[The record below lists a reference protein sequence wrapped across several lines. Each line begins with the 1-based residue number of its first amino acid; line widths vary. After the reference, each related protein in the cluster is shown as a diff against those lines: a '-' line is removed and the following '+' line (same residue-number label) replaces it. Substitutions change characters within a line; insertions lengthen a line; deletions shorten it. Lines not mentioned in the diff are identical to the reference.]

1 MASLGYRRGGW
12 ELRYRDDTGRQRVE
26 RFVAPATA
34 RRPPEAVLDRKA
46 EVERELRR
54 GSYVAREEREVTFGV
69 YYERWLATRRI
80 SKARAFTDDSRAR
93 LHVLPHWADRP
104 LSSIRPS
111 DVDDWVAELSRK
123 MGPYSVR
130 HCYTLFRGPLRRAVK
145 DGLMDDPCIDVP
157 LPKKPDL
164 RKTFDDV
171 LSAREVDRLVDAI
184 TDRSPGYASL
194 KTNDRYEALVFM
206 GAWLGPRWNEAIG
219 LRRCDLNPLRHELT
233 IGRVVVNQNGGRTYT
248 ERFSKTDDF
257 RTVPVPQPVMERLLQ
272 HIAVFCP
279 DANRDDFLFL
289 TRNGTHPLSGNVAR
303 DVLRPALRRAGLDR
317 HVTWLTLRH
326 TAASLMFDAG
336 LTLFEVQH
344 RLGHKSPTLTAEVYT
359 HMMRERFDE
368 GRQRMETY
376 MTSKRAAQDPEAQ
389 GQLGS

>member
-12 ELRYRDDTGRQRVE
+12 ELRYRDDAGRQRVE
-26 RFVAPATA
+26 RVVAPASA
-34 RRPPEAVLDRKA
+34 RRPPEAALDRKA

-69 YYERWLATRRI
+69 YYERWLAWRRN
-80 SKARAFTDDSRAR
+80 SKARAFTDDSRTR

-111 DVDDWVAELSRK
+111 DVDDRVAELSRK

-145 DGLMDDPCIDVP
+145 DRLMEDPCIDVP
-157 LPKKPDL
+157 LPRKPDL

-171 LSAREVDRLVDAI
+171 LSAREVDRLVEAI

-233 IGRVVVNQNGGRTYT
+233 IGRVVVNQDGGRTHT

-257 RTVPVPQPVMERLLQ
+257 RTVPVPQPVMCSTSLCS
-272 HIAVFCP
+272 V
-279 DANRDDFLFL
+279 L
-289 TRNGTHPLSGNVAR
+289 TPAGTTSCSS
-303 DVLRPALRRAGLDR
+303 PATGPIR
-317 HVTWLTLRH
+317 
-326 TAASLMFDAG
+326 
-336 LTLFEVQH
+336 
-344 RLGHKSPTLTAEVYT
+344 
-359 HMMRERFDE
+359 
-368 GRQRMETY
+368 
-376 MTSKRAAQDPEAQ
+376 
-389 GQLGS
+389 

>member
-12 ELRYRDDTGRQRVE
+12 ELRYRDDAGRQRTE
-26 RFVAPATA
+26 RFAAPAAA
-34 RRPPEAVLDRKA
+34 RRPPEAALDRKA

-69 YYERWLATRRI
+69 YYERWLASRRI
-80 SKARAFTDDSRAR
+80 SKARAFTDASRAR

-111 DVDDWVAELSRK
+111 DVDDGIADLSRK

-145 DGLMDDPCIDVP
+145 DRLMDDPCIDVP

-171 LSAREVDRLVDAI
+171 LSAREVDRLVEGI
-184 TDRSPGYASL
+184 QDRGPGYAGL

-206 GAWLGPRWNEAIG
+206 GAWLGPRLNEAIG
-219 LRRCDLNPLRHELT
+219 LRRCDPNPLRQEIT

-248 ERFSKTDDF
+248 ERFSKTGDF
-257 RTVPVPQPVMERLLQ
+257 RTIPVP
-272 HIAVFCP
+272 
-279 DANRDDFLFL
+279 
-289 TRNGTHPLSGNVAR
+289 
-303 DVLRPALRRAGLDR
+303 
-317 HVTWLTLRH
+317 
-326 TAASLMFDAG
+326 
-336 LTLFEVQH
+336 
-344 RLGHKSPTLTAEVYT
+344 
-359 HMMRERFDE
+359 
-368 GRQRMETY
+368 
-376 MTSKRAAQDPEAQ
+376 
-389 GQLGS
+389 